1 MKKALFALADL
12 PRWFWLTTVTSVF
25 AGCTATANDLSAFGA
40 NAPGLIAALVAVIQ
54 VYKEKSKVAQMLAAA
69 QVAQQDIQNQQEKAI
84 LDALALRNAEVAELR
99 ALVEGAVSREHKC
112 IEQLTALQQEFKAMH
127 KGMA

>member
-1 MKKALFALADL
+1 
-12 PRWFWLTTVTSVF
+12 
-25 AGCTATANDLSAFGA
+25 
-40 NAPGLIAALVAVIQ
+40 LIAALVAVIQ